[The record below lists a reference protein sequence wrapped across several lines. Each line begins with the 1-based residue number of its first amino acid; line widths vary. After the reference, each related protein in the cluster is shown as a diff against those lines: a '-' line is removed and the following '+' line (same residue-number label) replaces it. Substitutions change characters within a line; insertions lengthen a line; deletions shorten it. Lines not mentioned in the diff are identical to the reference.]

1 MKQRFVV
8 AVVVCLALVMIAPLV
23 AQAPQGPPTV
33 LRIYR
38 EEVKQGRN
46 AAHEKVEQGFVRA
59 FGKTGV
65 VYYGMDS
72 VSGPNEAWF
81 VERHESYAA
90 LEKLIQ
96 AVDKTPGLAAEL
108 AQLDAQ
114 DGEHRSGSRVMIAT
128 HNRGASYLPD
138 RVPALMAKARFVQV
152 TIIRVRPGRQADY
165 LATVRAVNA
174 AQEKLGNQ
182 QPRNLYNVVSGTT
195 GPTFLAFTLRTSLA
209 ALDPPATPPSMTF
222 AQAMG
227 GPEAVAKNNQTI
239 SEVVLS
245 QENLLLRINPR
256 MSRPAKEV
264 LEADREFWGPK
275 PKAAAPAAAAKK
287 TAQ

>member
-1 MKQRFVV
+1 MRRRFVSV
-8 AVVVCLALVMIAPLV
+8 MATCLALVMIAPLV

-128 HNRGASYLPD
+128 HNRGASHRAD
-138 RVPALMAKARFVQV
+138 AVPALMAKARYLQVQL
-152 TIIRVRPGRQADY
+152 IRVRPGRQAEY
-165 LATVRAVNA
+165 LAAVRAVNA
-174 AQEKLGNQ
+174 AQEKMKNE

-195 GPTFLAFTLRTSLA
+195 GPTYLAFTLRTSLA
-209 ALDPPATPPSMTF
+209 SLDPPTTPPAMTF
-222 AQAMG
+222 TQAMG
-227 GPEAVAKNNQTI
+227 GDEALAKYTKTI

-245 QENLLLRINPR
+245 QENLLFRINPR

-264 LEADREFWGPK
+264 LEADKDFWAPK
-275 PKAAAPAAAAKK
+275 PKAASAAAAKK
-287 TAQ
+287 AAQ

>member
-1 MKQRFVV
+1 MKRRFAFVIALSV
-8 AVVVCLALVMIAPLV
+8 ALAMAAPLI
-23 AQAPQGPPTV
+23 AQAPQGPPVV

-46 AAHEKVEQGFVRA
+46 AAHEKTEMGFARA
-59 FGKTGV
+59 YAKTGV

-81 VERHESYAA
+81 IERYESYAA

-96 AVDKTPGLAAEL
+96 TVDNTPGLAAEL

-114 DGEHRSGSRVMIAT
+114 DGEQRSGSRVLIAT

-138 RVPALMAKARFVQV
+138 RVPALMAKTRFVQV
-152 TIIRVRPGRQADY
+152 QLIRVRPGRQAEY
-165 LATVRAVNA
+165 LAAVRAVNA
-174 AQEKLGNQ
+174 AQEKMKNE

-195 GPTFLAFTLRTSLA
+195 GPTYLAFTLRTSLA
-209 ALDPPATPPSMTF
+209 ALDPPATPPAMTF
-222 AQAMG
+222 PQAMG
-227 GPEAVAKNNQTI
+227 GDEALAKYNKTI
-239 SEVVLS
+239 SDVVLS
-245 QENLLLRINPR
+245 QENLLLRINPK

-264 LEADREFWGPK
+264 LDADKGFWAPK
-275 PKAAAPAAAAKK
+275 PKAAPAAAAKK

>member
-1 MKQRFVV
+1 MRRRFVFV
-8 AVVVCLALVMIAPLV
+8 MAMCLALVMIAPLV

-59 FGKTGV
+59 FGKTGL

-72 VSGPNEAWF
+72 VSGLNEAWF
-81 VERHESYAA
+81 IERHESYAA

-96 AVDKTPGLAAEL
+96 TVDSTPGLAGEL

-152 TIIRVRPGRQADY
+152 QLIRVRPGRQGEY
-165 LATVRAVNA
+165 LAAMRAVNA
-174 AQEKLGNQ
+174 AQEKMKNE

-195 GPTFLAFTLRTSLA
+195 GPTYLAFTLRTSLA
-209 ALDPPATPPSMTF
+209 SFGPPANPPAMTF
-222 AQAMG
+222 TQAMG
-227 GPEAVAKNNQTI
+227 GDEAVAKFNKTI

-245 QENLLLRINPR
+245 QENLLFRINPK

-264 LEADREFWGPK
+264 LEADKDFWAPK
-275 PKAAAPAAAAKK
+275 PKAAPAAAAKK
-287 TAQ
+287 AAQ